1 MKEDEGIEDKGVGVL
16 LPVVLVIQV
25 LLIALG
31 IQPLE
36 RLQPLTFLSNWFS
49 SAEESSMIFWILYA
63 DVWSFWGLAPTQ
75 PTEGYLSCKPFH
87 SSASML
93 AFTHAATASASTHH
107 PAHAFKDTC

>member
-1 MKEDEGIEDKGVGVL
+1 MLLSVYHELSPGTHFPSHLKENEGVEDKGVGVL
-16 LPVVLVIQV
+16 LPVVLIIQV

-36 RLQPLTFLSNWFS
+36 RLQPLTFLSIWSS

-75 PTEGYLSCKPFH
+75 PTEGYLSCKPVH
-87 SSASML
+87 S
-93 AFTHAATASASTHH
+93 
-107 PAHAFKDTC
+107 PA